1 MAYDPINQ
9 LTIAELDTCSR
20 LLKTDIVAAVHG
32 GTMNRWAGMA
42 ILAYVIAKRTD
53 PAAQLGQFRAMTPV
67 ELTVALGY
75 PDDDDADQPVEPADH
90 DHDHDV
96 EVEPLSGWVEMD
108 EPESDDRLISP
119 GAPDAFDPIRQAI
132 AVDPTAP
139 TRA

>member
-20 LLKTDIVAAVHG
+20 LLKTDIVAAIHG

-42 ILAYVIAKRTD
+42 IVAYVIAKRTD
-53 PAAQLGQFRAMTPV
+53 PAAQLGAFRAMTPV

-75 PDDDDADQPVEPADH
+75 PDDDDQPVEPADP
-90 DHDHDV
+90 V
-96 EVEPLSGWVEMD
+96 ETEVEPLSGWVDMD
-108 EPESDDRLISP
+108 EPDDGDRLTSP
-119 GAPDAFDPIRQAI
+119 GSPAAPADAFEPIRAAI